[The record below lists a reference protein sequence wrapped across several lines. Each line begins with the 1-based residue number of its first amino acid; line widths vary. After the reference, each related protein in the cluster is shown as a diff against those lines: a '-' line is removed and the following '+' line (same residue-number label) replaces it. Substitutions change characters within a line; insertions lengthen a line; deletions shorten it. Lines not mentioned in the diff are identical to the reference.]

1 MDIDTICT
9 FLESTGKL
17 LKDYEADGV
26 SHISNAEVLTCECDV
41 LVPAALENQI
51 TADNASELRCKYIV
65 EAANGPTTE
74 EADKILE
81 KRGITVVPDIFANSG
96 GVIVSYFEW
105 VQNIQELT
113 WEREQVNDMLE
124 KLMTKA
130 FAALYETAQEKHCTL
145 RMGAYVVALQRLIDA
160 EVIKGLFP

>member
-1 MDIDTICT
+1 M
-9 FLESTGKL
+9 
-17 LKDYEADGV
+17 
-26 SHISNAEVLTCECDV
+26 
-41 LVPAALENQI
+41 Q
-51 TADNASELRCKYIV
+51 CKFIV
-65 EAANGPTTE
+65 EGANGPTTAA
-74 EADKILE
+74 ADKILE
-81 KRGITVVPDIFANSG
+81 QRGIVLVPDIFANSG

-113 WEREQVNDMLE
+113 WEREQVNEMLE